1 MCIFFQPVSRM
12 YSTPLSGGSGVAKSD
27 VFFVPS
33 FHKEEE
39 IRKKMRLGPDACEED
54 GRKHCLQIQA
64 QELRHALAKRY
75 NRAFFCTSQYELKQL
90 RTAEAI
96 LVPAEAIF
104 FVTDNYDCSAS
115 ST

>member
-27 VFFVPS
+27 VFFVAS

-64 QELRHALAKRY
+64 QELGHAFVKG
-75 NRAFFCTSQYELKQL
+75 
-90 RTAEAI
+90 I
-96 LVPAEAIF
+96 IGPF
-104 FVTDNYDCSAS
+104 FVRIQY
-115 ST
+115 

>member
-1 MCIFFQPVSRM
+1 M

-27 VFFVPS
+27 VFFVAS

-64 QELRHALAKRY
+64 QELGHAFAEGV
-75 NRAFFCTSQYELKQL
+75 NRAFFVLTQYQLKHLGNGEAPRKWL
-90 RTAEAI
+90 RTTTNCGMLSTCRTY
-96 LVPAEAIF
+96 LV
-104 FVTDNYDCSAS
+104 
-115 ST
+115 

>member
-33 FHKEEE
+33 FHKE
-39 IRKKMRLGPDACEED
+39 RRNKKKMRLGPDACKED

-64 QELRHALAKRY
+64 QELGHVLAKGKI
-75 NRAFFCTSQYELKQL
+75 E
-90 RTAEAI
+90 
-96 LVPAEAIF
+96 PF
-104 FVTDNYDCSAS
+104 FVLTQY
-115 ST
+115 

>member
-1 MCIFFQPVSRM
+1 M

-27 VFFVPS
+27 VFFVAS

-64 QELRHALAKRY
+64 QELGHVLAKGKI
-75 NRAFFCTSQYELKQL
+75 E
-90 RTAEAI
+90 
-96 LVPAEAIF
+96 PF
-104 FVTDNYDCSAS
+104 FVLTQY
-115 ST
+115 

>member
-39 IRKKMRLGPDACEED
+39 NKKKMRLGPDACEED

-64 QELRHALAKRY
+64 QELGHVLAKGKI
-75 NRAFFCTSQYELKQL
+75 E
-90 RTAEAI
+90 
-96 LVPAEAIF
+96 PF
-104 FVTDNYDCSAS
+104 FVLTQY
-115 ST
+115 